1 VSREEEEHELPRECT
16 KWFDETHLVQDLIHE
31 EAPFEDEVLV
41 SSLPFDEDIQAFVP
55 PTHQE
60 ENKVSYHP
68 FINVDGTLFYDFIY
82 IWMEI
87 PFMTS
92 RESSR

>member
-1 VSREEEEHELPRECT
+1 
-16 KWFDETHLVQDLIHE
+16 
-31 EAPFEDEVLV
+31 VLV
-41 SSLPFDEDIQAFVP
+41 SALPFDEDIQAFIP
-55 PTHQE
+55 PAQE

-68 FINVDGTLFYDFIY
+68 FRNVDGTLFYDFIY

-92 RESSR
+92 REASR